1 MRRNARV
8 PATADLLCEV
18 CGRLPEPAKT
28 RLTLAQVATILPI
41 ELLVHA
47 LVVGTHL
54 PFLIKVAV
62 LTVTATLLVIWVAEP
77 SVKRL
82 LRGWLHAPALR
93 GRRRL
98 DDSPALWRV
107 RTTLPDMPGALQRM
121 TRVLARADI
130 NILSIHSHLV
140 DGGALDEFVLEAPEA
155 ITEQHIVDALE
166 NGGGRDSGVWSTTAL
181 ALADGQTRVLS
192 IAARIAGDSTELPL
206 AIAEMLGARVT
217 DGATVVVPDAADRTT
232 LKVPT
237 TDRGPMIFSR
247 PGEPFT
253 LAESARAH
261 RLAELAEIVELTAAT
276 RNRRA

>member
-1 MRRNARV
+1 M
-8 PATADLLCEV
+8 
-18 CGRLPEPAKT
+18 
-28 RLTLAQVATILPI
+28 ATILPI

-62 LTVTATLLVIWVAEP
+62 LAITATLLVIWVAEP

-93 GRRRL
+93 RRRRL

-107 RTTLPDMPGALQRM
+107 RTTIPDTPGALQRM
-121 TRVLARADI
+121 TRVLSRADI

-155 ITEQHIVDALE
+155 MTEQDLLDELE
-166 NGGGRDSGVWSTTAL
+166 SGGGRDCGVWSTTAL

-192 IAARIAGDSTELPL
+192 IAARIAGDSGELPL
-206 AIAEMLGARVT
+206 AIAEMLGAKVS
-217 DGATVVVPDAADRTT
+217 DGSTVGVPDAADRTL
-232 LKVPT
+232 LKVPR
-237 TDRGPMIFSR
+237 TDGGAMIFSR
-247 PGEPFT
+247 PGEAFT

-261 RLAELAEIVELTAAT
+261 RLAELAEIVDLTAAA